1 MVAMLELFHHNRKAA
16 TLSLTC
22 QEGGGNGL
30 VIFDFL
36 PIIEEPNHAGIFGG
50 REEFLIVLLT
60 NSEISVFAL
69 LATTLGVDELL
80 LKIHSFLAS
89 HNFH

>member
-1 MVAMLELFHHNRKAA
+1 MIELR
-16 TLSLTC
+16 
-22 QEGGGNGL
+22 
-30 VIFDFL
+30 
-36 PIIEEPNHAGIFGG
+36 PIVEEPNHATISEG

-89 HNFH
+89 HNFHQIDFGIVARDYSIMHLFSF